1 MMLSIK
7 KWGFLGGP
15 VAKNPPGNAGEHQF
29 DPWSGKTS
37 QASGHLSPITTT
49 TESKRTTTEACTPRA
64 CALQWE
70 AHSSQQ
76 RVAPATREIQGS
88 KEDPVQPK
96 KKKGRLT
103 VPLQG
108 EGYSPDTVAK
118 QTSPPVHANVNHP
131 GTWWQGRYWVEKV
144 LQVRER
150 QWLLQVAS

>member
-37 QASGHLSPITTT
+37 QASGHLSPKTTT

-70 AHSSQQ
+70 RPLWREAHRPQQ
-76 RVAPATREIQGS
+76 ETAPALWDWRKPPTAKKTVLPEKSQ
-88 KEDPVQPK
+88 K
-96 KKKGRLT
+96 KKKKNQES
-103 VPLQG
+103 VVDCVC
-108 EGYSPDTVAK
+108 EEE
-118 QTSPPVHANVNHP
+118 TSF
-131 GTWWQGRYWVEKV
+131 T
-144 LQVRER
+144 L
-150 QWLLQVAS
+150 